1 VICKYPKN
9 LTGGGSGSS
18 SSSALPIWCSGETE
32 RAYGCG
38 VTVESIAP
46 DIAFA
51 DFFIIPNEELDLG
64 DLLGRG
70 GYGLV
75 FHGIWKREVPL
86 LEVEGVEEATPEE
99 GGTHEVVIEKRQVA
113 VKKLLVGED
122 EEFNVTEFQT
132 EAWMARYPLFVFPRI
147 FPYLDIIKSLLQ
159 HENLVRFE
167 GICLRPPM
175 LVTEFVQNGDL
186 RKLLDRT
193 PYPRRS
199 PEEEKQWRAKIMQIL
214 IDVAKG
220 MLYMHSFTPAI
231 IHRYLRSFLFCYVTY
246 LRLIPS

>member
-1 VICKYPKN
+1 MIESGGMVICKYPKH
-9 LTGGGSGSS
+9 LTGGGSGST
-18 SSSALPIWCSGETE
+18 SSSAPPIWCSGESE

-75 FHGIWKREVPL
+75 FHGVWKREVPL

-132 EAWMARYPLFVFPRI
+132 EAWMARYAFFSPLFVSFYGFHVDF
-147 FPYLDIIKSLLQ
+147 FPYLDII
-159 HENLVRFE
+159 
-167 GICLRPPM
+167 
-175 LVTEFVQNGDL
+175 
-186 RKLLDRT
+186 
-193 PYPRRS
+193 
-199 PEEEKQWRAKIMQIL
+199 
-214 IDVAKG
+214 
-220 MLYMHSFTPAI
+220 
-231 IHRYLRSFLFCYVTY
+231 
-246 LRLIPS
+246 